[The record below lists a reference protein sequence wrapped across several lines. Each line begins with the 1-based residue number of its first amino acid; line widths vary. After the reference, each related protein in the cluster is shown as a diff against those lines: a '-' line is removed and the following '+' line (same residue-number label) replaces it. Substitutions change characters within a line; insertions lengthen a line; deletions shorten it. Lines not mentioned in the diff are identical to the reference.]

1 MRIPNVFTFIKYG
14 ILAIILVSSFALMLN
29 ASQQESA
36 IMDELAHVPAG
47 YGYVHELDAR
57 LNPEHPPLIKIVSA
71 LPLLFQDLAFPT
83 DSPAWNDEVNGQWV
97 AGTQFFYESGNDA
110 DRLIQWARL
119 GPIVLT
125 VLLSL
130 LIFVWSQSLMG
141 SWWAPIPTALTAYSP
156 SILAHGHY
164 VTTDIGA
171 SLGFILAIFFFS
183 RFMMHNSR
191 KNLVY
196 AGLAY
201 GIAQLLKFSAILL
214 IPLFLF
220 LIAVFVFVKAFNHR
234 VSLFGKLKHFVQY
247 GFRYLAYLAGIFA
260 IGYFLVYL
268 VYIPITLNY
277 PMEKQ
282 TTDTTAILTSFGMQD
297 NAIPPCTLAQP
308 KARCLADLDIAMTTN
323 SITRPFAQYM
333 LGVLMVIQRATG
345 GNTGYF
351 MNEVS
356 AAGWWYYFPVVF
368 FYKEPLPSL
377 ILLGFALLL
386 GIGSFLKNFRGPASL
401 KDRFFTYVNLNFA
414 EFSMLSFIVL
424 YWAYSMKSP
433 LNIGIRHV
441 LPTIPLMYIIAAGR
455 IKRWTRQDFDFTQGL
470 FRNLM
475 TAIVGM
481 VKSSFK
487 TAAVIFFVV
496 WYIAES
502 LLTGPYFISYFN
514 TLAGGT
520 PNGYRIVT
528 DSNYDWG
535 QDLKRLAQ
543 FTEEHNIDKIA
554 VNYFGGGSVHYY
566 LGDKAVDW
574 NSTMGDPKQEG
585 IEWLAIS
592 INNLQNAIAPTAPGF
607 YRKPEDEYPWLV
619 KERSPYD
626 PDARAG
632 TSIFIYHLQ

>member
-1 MRIPNVFTFIKYG
+1 MRKLFTFGHYI
-14 ILAIILVSSFALMLN
+14 ILAIILASSFVLMLD

-47 YGYVHELDAR
+47 YGYVRELDAR
-57 LNPEHPPLIKIVSA
+57 LNPEHPPLVKIISA
-71 LPLLFQDLAFPT
+71 LPLLALDLNFPT
-83 DSPAWNDEVNGQWV
+83 DIPAWRDEVNGQWV
-97 AGTQFFYESGNDA
+97 SGTEFFYNSGNDA
-110 DRLIQWARL
+110 DRLIQWARF
-119 GPIVLT
+119 GPILLT

-130 LIFVWSQSLMG
+130 LIFAWSRSLMG
-141 SWWAPIPTALTAYSP
+141 AWWALIPTALTAYSP

-183 RFMMHNSR
+183 RFMLHATR
-191 KNLVY
+191 KNLAY

-220 LIAVFVFVKAFNHR
+220 LIAVFAFVKAFNHR
-234 VSLFGKLKHFVQY
+234 ISLFAKLKHFVQY
-247 GFRYLAYLAGIFA
+247 GFRYLLSLVGIFA
-260 IGYFLVYL
+260 IGYLLVYL

-282 TTDTTAILTSFGMQD
+282 TADTTAILTSFGMEN

-323 SITRPFAQYM
+323 SITRPFAHYM
-333 LGVLMVIQRATG
+333 LGVLMVIQRAAG

-377 ILLGFALLL
+377 ILLGFAFLL
-386 GIGSFLKNFRGPASL
+386 GLGSFLKNFRGPNTL
-401 KDRFFTYVNLNFA
+401 KERFFSYVNLNFA
-414 EFSMLSFIVL
+414 EFSMISFIIL

-441 LPTIPLMYIIAAGR
+441 LPTIPLMYILATGR
-455 IKRWTRQDFDFTQGL
+455 IKRWTRQDFDFAHGL
-470 FRNLM
+470 LRNLM
-475 TAIVGM
+475 AAIVGV

-487 TAAVIFFVV
+487 TATVLFFVL

-502 LLTGPYFISYFN
+502 LLSGPYFISYFN
-514 TLAGGT
+514 TFAGGT
-520 PNGYRIVT
+520 PDGYRIVT

-535 QDLKRLAQ
+535 QDLKRLAE
-543 FTEEHNIDKIA
+543 FTNAHDIDKIA
-554 VNYFGGGSVHYY
+554 VNYFGGGSVRYY
-566 LGDKAVDW
+566 LGNKAVDW
-574 NSTMGDPKQEG
+574 NSAMGNPKQEG
-585 IEWLAIS
+585 IEWLAVS
-592 INNLQNAIAPTAPGF
+592 INNLQNSIAPTAPGF
-607 YRKPEDEYPWLV
+607 YRRPEDEYPWLL
-619 KERSPYD
+619 KEKSPYS

-632 TSIFIYHLQ
+632 TSIFLYHLQ

>member
-1 MRIPNVFTFIKYG
+1 MRKLFTFGHYA
-14 ILAIILVSSFALMLN
+14 ILAAILASSFILLLD
-29 ASQQESA
+29 ASRHESA

-47 YGYVHELDAR
+47 YGYVHELDTR
-57 LNPEHPPLIKIVSA
+57 LNPEHPPLVKIVSA
-71 LPLLFQDLAFPT
+71 LPLLFQDLNFPT
-83 DSPAWNDEVNGQWV
+83 NSPAWTDEINGQWV
-97 AGTQFFYESGNDA
+97 MGTQFFYESGNNA
-110 DRLIQWARL
+110 DRLIQWARF

-130 LIFVWSQSLMG
+130 LIFVWSRSLMG
-141 SWWAPIPTALTAYSP
+141 PWWALIPTALTAYSP

-171 SLGFILAIFFFS
+171 ALGFILAIFFFS
-183 RFMMHNSR
+183 RFMMHDTR
-191 KNLVY
+191 KNLAY
-196 AGLAY
+196 AGIAY

-220 LIAVFVFVKAFNHR
+220 LIAVFAFVKAFNHHTPLLSR
-234 VSLFGKLKHFVQY
+234 LRHFIQY
-247 GFRYLAYLAGIFA
+247 GFHYFASLVGIFC
-260 IGYFLVYL
+260 IGYLLVYL
-268 VYIPITLNY
+268 VYVPITINY
-277 PMEKQ
+277 PMQKQ
-282 TTDTTAILTSFGMQD
+282 TADTTAILTSFGGK
-297 NAIPPCTLAQP
+297 NGTIPSCTLAQP
-308 KARCLADLDIAMTTN
+308 SIRCLADLDIAMTTH
-323 SITRPFAQYM
+323 SITRPFAQYT

-377 ILLGFALLL
+377 LLLGFALLL
-386 GIGSFLKNFRGPASL
+386 GIGSFLKNFRGPSSL
-401 KDRFFTYVNLNFA
+401 TDRFFAYVNLNFA

-441 LPTIPLMYIIAAGR
+441 LPTIPLMYILASSR
-455 IKRWTRQDFDFTQGL
+455 IKQWTRQKFDFSRGL
-470 FRNLM
+470 LRSLM
-475 TAIVGM
+475 TMVVGV

-487 TAAVIFFVV
+487 TAVVLFFVV
-496 WYIAES
+496 WYVTES
-502 LLTGPYFISYFN
+502 LMSGPYFISYYN
-514 TLAGGT
+514 SLAGGT
-520 PNGYRIVT
+520 TNGYRIAT

-535 QDLKRLAQ
+535 QDLKRLAT
-543 FTEEHNIDKIA
+543 FTETHGIDKIA
-554 VNYFGGGSVHYY
+554 VNYFGGGSARYY

-574 NSTMGDPKQEG
+574 NSAMGSPAQDG
-585 IEWLAIS
+585 IEWFAIS
-592 INNLQNAIAPTAPGF
+592 INNLQNGIAPTAPGF
-607 YRKPEDEYPWLV
+607 SRKPADAYPWLL
-619 KERSPYD
+619 KEKSPYD